1 MSERFDPQ
9 AEDQPDPVDSLRHDP
24 RWPKA
29 LALFNRGAW
38 YEAHDAF
45 EELWQEAVDSDRQLL
60 QAIVQAAVAH
70 VHLQRGNDRGA
81 TILLGE
87 SIGRLGRCAPGSLG
101 LDLLSL
107 RTTLADRL
115 AALHQGRDPSALAEP
130 RLIQR

>member
-1 MSERFDPQ
+1 MGQS
-9 AEDQPDPVDSLRHDP
+9 DPVESLRLDP
-24 RWPKA
+24 RWPEA
-29 LALFNRGAW
+29 IALFNNGSW

-45 EELWQEAVDSDRQLL
+45 EELWQEAIDTDRLLL

-70 VHLQRGNDRGA
+70 VHLQRGNNRGA

-87 SIGRLGRCAPGSLG
+87 SIGRLGRCAQGSLG